1 MRVASLTASARRTRA
16 HPLSRMDR
24 QAIQERFGI
33 IGGSPELRRV
43 IDRARQVARTDITVL
58 IEGESG
64 VGKELF
70 ATLIHALSSR
80 RHKNFVVVNCGAIPE
95 GLIEAELFGAEKGA
109 YTGSV
114 ERRTGYFEEADGGT
128 VFLDEIGE
136 LPLQAQVR
144 LLRVLENGTFS
155 RVGSSTQQQ
164 VDVRVVAATNKDLG
178 REVREGQFRED
189 LYYRLSTVVVRIPPV
204 RSRPE
209 DVLPLFEH
217 FLYRAAQRY
226 DAPLRKLS
234 PEARDLLSRYNW
246 PGNVREIR
254 NVAEQA
260 AVLVRDDVATADDLR
275 PFLRGVSAAMGL
287 TLAPKDTGGDGR
299 ELIYRALLELR
310 LEVREVKEMLR
321 RLMGGGALPAPFTP
335 DSAFAPESVFT
346 PAPLDDEASAVPT
359 FDELGEHEEYAF
371 IPDDAG
377 PAYEGPVEDVPYEF
391 EDDEPPDAPEDNAAE
406 LPADGTALSLGD
418 GPLPTMEEAEH
429 TLIAEALRRFDGNR
443 RQTAKALGIS
453 ERTLY
458 RKIKDLEAQG
468 VEV

>member
-1 MRVASLTASARRTRA
+1 
-16 HPLSRMDR
+16 MDR

-33 IGGSPELRRV
+33 IGDSPELRRV

-58 IEGESG
+58 LEGESG

-70 ATLIHALSSR
+70 AHLIHELSAR
-80 RHKNFVVVNCGAIPE
+80 RHEAFVVVNCGAIPE
-95 GLIEAELFGAEKGA
+95 GLIEAELFGAEKGS

-128 VFLDEIGE
+128 IFLDEIGE

-144 LLRVLENGTFS
+144 LLRVLENGSFS
-155 RVGSSTQQQ
+155 RVGSSTQQR

-204 RSRPE
+204 RNRTE
-209 DVLPLFEH
+209 DILPLFEH
-217 FLYRAAQRY
+217 FLYRASQRY

-234 PEARDLLSRYNW
+234 PEARDLLTRYNW

-260 AVLVRDDVATADDLR
+260 AVLVRSDTAGVEDLR

-287 TLAPKDTGGDGR
+287 TVAPKADALGGRDQ
-299 ELIYRALLELR
+299 ELLYRALLELR
-310 LEVREVKEMLR
+310 LEIRELKEMLR
-321 RLMGGGALPAPFTP
+321 RMAGGGALPAPVP
-335 DSAFAPESVFT
+335 SASVFT
-346 PAPLDDEASAVPT
+346 PAPLDDAPAPA

-371 IPDDAG
+371 IPDDA
-377 PAYEGPVEDVPYEF
+377 PAYDGPVEDVPFEV
-391 EDDEPPDAPEDNAAE
+391 EDDEAERNGHPVRAAAPPLPPEFPAA
-406 LPADGTALSLGD
+406 GSALLLGE
-418 GPLPTMEEAEH
+418 GPLPTVEEAEQ

-443 RQTAKALGIS
+443 RETARALGIS

-468 VEV
+468 IEV